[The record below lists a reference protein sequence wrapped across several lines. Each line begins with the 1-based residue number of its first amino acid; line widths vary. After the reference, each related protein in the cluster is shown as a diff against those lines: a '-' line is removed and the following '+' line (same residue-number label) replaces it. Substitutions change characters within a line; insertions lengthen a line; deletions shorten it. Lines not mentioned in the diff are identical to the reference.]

1 MPQSRHPSADTR
13 FADLVIKPFARP
25 PGAEVL
31 GLDASRMEAREADA
45 LRQAMAQHGVLLLRD
60 QDLTPK
66 DLVRLSEFFGEIEPP
81 TREQFSL
88 PEQPEIFVIS
98 NVVENGRP
106 IGSANDDMA
115 WHTDQVYFDR
125 PTAYTFLY
133 GIETPAEGADTLFC
147 ETYELY
153 DELDAATRER
163 YAGIEI
169 EYSHNKL
176 FAGRLTPEQMLRHPD
191 VIHPLVRT
199 HPVNGRKSLYF
210 GRRKLSQPLG
220 MEQEEGLRF
229 LDRLNE
235 RATRPERVY
244 THKWQPGDLLMWD
257 NRGLLHSATPYDQ
270 AKHRRI
276 VHRTSVIGEKPY

>member
-1 MPQSRHPSADTR
+1 MAAVRWTIEPLP
-13 FADLVIKPFARP
+13 RP
-25 PGAEVL
+25 PGAEVR
-31 GLDASRMEAREADA
+31 GLDASCLGENDVQA
-45 LRQAMAQHGVLLLRD
+45 LKEAMADHGLLILRD
-60 QDLTPK
+60 QKLTPA
-66 DLVRLSEFFGEIEPP
+66 DLIALSQPFGALEPP
-81 TREQFSL
+81 TREQFTL
-88 PEQPEIFVIS
+88 PEEPDIFVIS

-115 WHTDQVYFDR
+115 WHTDQIYFDR

-133 GIETPAEGADTLFC
+133 GIETPTEGANTLFC

-153 DELDAATRER
+153 DELDAETREG
-163 YAGIEI
+163 YANIDI

-191 VIHPLVRT
+191 VVHPLVRT

-210 GRRKLSQPLG
+210 GRRKLSRPLG
-220 MEQEEGLRF
+220 MPEDEGLRF

-244 THKWQPGDLLMWD
+244 KHQWRPRDLLMWD